1 MLINKH
7 YQQKVYQQKEAM
19 KLLKTWLLLNK
30 TIFIETES
38 NLGIT
43 QSIKCKYMHFFLQ
56 SHKYCPKQVL
66 RLLQIY

>member
-1 MLINKH
+1 MLITKH
-7 YQQKVYQQKEAM
+7 YQQKTYKQKKSHEIIKNMAS
-19 KLLKTWLLLNK
+19 LKQNN
-30 TIFIETES
+30 FIETES

-43 QSIKCKYMHFFLQ
+43 QSNKCKYMHFFLQ